1 MKAIQKMSPLNRKP
15 HEKKKNYRGVQP
27 EVQHLTTLS
36 QGFIFAILTGK
47 YEKRA
52 LNFAIQA
59 NKNGAYQ

>member
-1 MKAIQKMSPLNRKP
+1 MKVIQKMSPLNRKP
-15 HEKKKNYRGVQP
+15 PGKKFIRGVP
-27 EVQHLTTLS
+27 HEVQPLTTLS

-59 NKNGAYQ
+59 DKNGAYR